1 MASRKH
7 DHRQCVSKAL
17 ADAESVCN
25 KQNARLTPIRKR
37 VLELVWDSHEPIGA
51 YDILARL
58 SREREKATPPT
69 VYRALEF
76 LMDVGLVHRIDSL
89 NSFLG
94 CRSPTRQHVAQ
105 FLVCRSCH
113 HVDEIDSV
121 AVQRALMAESR
132 KSGFTLEPSTFEVKG
147 LCGDCASQSSSSR

>member
-1 MASRKH
+1 MDDISIVMPFPVR
-7 DHRQCVSKAL
+7 
-17 ADAESVCN
+17 E
-25 KQNARLTPIRKR
+25 
-37 VLELVWDSHEPIGA
+37 LELIPQNIPL
-51 YDILARL
+51 DIVFEDPQLLVVNKPVGLVVHPGYGNYTGTLVNAL
-58 SREREKATPPT
+58 
-69 VYRALEF
+69 VYHFSQLPSLPNNYYGRP
-76 LMDVGLVHRIDSL
+76 GLVHRIDSL

-147 LCGDCASQSSSSR
+147 LCGDCASQSSSNR